1 MKKSSENSKP
11 NCEDIQRLLVNKVSD
26 ELTRDEDRLL
36 EGHLKSCGHCRSYQ
50 NTLLSLKDSMQIG
63 TGEKLVPDPAIREN
77 IVRRMKTLQPQETPI
92 LRNAWQYIRSIFEYR
107 VPVYQTL
114 SGLAL
119 IALIFLATRQI
130 SFSPD
135 QKPPEPRSLVRM
147 EMPAPTQMSVVDN
160 LDIIDKQKIGRN
172 VTEDTTLTRFIVS
185 TM

>member
-1 MKKSSENSKP
+1 MEKSNENP
-11 NCEDIQRLLVNKVSD
+11 NINCEDIQRLLVNKASD
-26 ELTRDEDRLL
+26 ELARDEDRLV
-36 EGHLKSCGHCRSYQ
+36 EEHLKSCGHCRAYQ
-50 NTLLSLKDSMQIG
+50 NTLLHLKESMRVG

-77 IVRRMKTLQPQETPI
+77 ILQRMKTLQPQETGI
-92 LRNAWQYIRSIFEYR
+92 LRSTWQYIRSVFEYR

-130 SFSPD
+130 SSSPD
-135 QKPPEPRSLVRM
+135 QTPPEPRSLVRM
-147 EMPAPTQMSVVDN
+147 EMPVPTEMSVVDN

>member
-1 MKKSSENSKP
+1 MEKSNDNSKV
-11 NCEDIQRLLVNKVSD
+11 NCDDIQRLLVNRISD
-26 ELTRDEDRLL
+26 ELTRDENRLV
-36 EGHLKSCGHCRSYQ
+36 EEHLKSCGHCRAYQ
-50 NTLLSLKDSMQIG
+50 NTLLRLKESMRVG

-77 IVRRMKTLQPQETPI
+77 ILQRMKTLQPQETGI
-92 LRNAWQYIRSIFEYR
+92 LRSTWQYARSVFEYR

-119 IALIFLATRQI
+119 IALIFLATKQI

-135 QKPPEPRSLVRM
+135 QRPPEPRSLIRL

-160 LDIIDKQKIGRN
+160 LDIIDQQKIGRSAR
-172 VTEDTTLTRFIVS
+172 EDTALTRFIVS

>member
-1 MKKSSENSKP
+1 MKNPNENPKV
-11 NCEDIQRLLVNKVSD
+11 NCDDIQRLLVNKISD
-26 ELTRDEDRLL
+26 ELTRDEDRLV
-36 EGHLKSCGHCRSYQ
+36 EEHLKSCGHCRSYQ

-63 TGEKLVPDPAIREN
+63 RGEKLVPDPAIREN
-77 IVRRMKTLQPQETPI
+77 IIQRMKTSQPQETGI
-92 LRNAWQYIRSIFEYR
+92 LRSTWQYVKSVFQYR

-119 IALIFLATRQI
+119 IALIFLATKQI

-135 QKPPEPRSLVRM
+135 QRPPEPRSLVRM

-160 LDIIDKQKIGRN
+160 LDILAHQKIGQSAKD
-172 VTEDTTLTRFIVS
+172 DTTLTRFIVS